1 MNHKRD
7 HGKQEQQ
14 MDQGARDMKYEECA
28 NPRNQQDHKQ
38 HHEYKSHESP
48 FLSRDCRISGGL
60 AQRILLEHA
69 PAGVAYSDSMS

>member
-14 MDQGARDMKYEECA
+14 VDQGSRNMKDQESK

-38 HHEYKSHESP
+38 RHEYESHETP
-48 FLSRDCRISGGL
+48 FLSRDGRIRWICAL
-60 AQRILLEHA
+60 AQGTFSNTSPLPQLTVIR
-69 PAGVAYSDSMS
+69 